1 MTARA
6 MSFVCCI
13 AALAS
18 IIYIAATGERW
29 PLSFLAVMVVA
40 LMIIGIG
47 EALLSRAQH
56 DELQQRRRLDRAQ
69 RAVKHHSEGPRDG
82 R

>member
-6 MSFVCCI
+6 MSLCCCA
-13 AALAS
+13 AALVA
-18 IIYIAATGERW
+18 IVYVAETGDRW

-40 LMIIGIG
+40 SMVIGVG
-47 EALLSRAQH
+47 EVLLSRAQH
-56 DELQQRRRLDRAQ
+56 DELQQRRRIERAA
-69 RAVKHHSEGPRDG
+69 RAAKHHEGGPRDG